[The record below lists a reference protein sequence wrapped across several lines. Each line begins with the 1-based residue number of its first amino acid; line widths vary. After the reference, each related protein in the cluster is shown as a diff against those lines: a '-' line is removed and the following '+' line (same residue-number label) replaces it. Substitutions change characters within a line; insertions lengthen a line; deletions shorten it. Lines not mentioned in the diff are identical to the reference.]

1 MVTISQIVRE
11 ALTENLLTVVQ
22 EEQLRECLST
32 KQYTSDDLAAFFT
45 LQKMVMSGIVK
56 QESRS
61 ERI

>member
-1 MVTISQIVRE
+1 MVTIGKIVRE

-22 EEQLRECLST
+22 EEQLRECLSS
-32 KQYTSDDLAAFFT
+32 KQYTSDDLRAFFT

-61 ERI
+61 KKI